1 MVKLEFQN
9 NVLIVRDQ
17 KGGQIFGW
25 EHRVFFTTASGY
37 QLDALNNRYLF
48 FDQRQINDVLIETV
62 SYLDEQAIEFETDK
76 EVAKRLDQ
84 FKSDRGDYEE
94 AVRNSLQIQSSTRK
108 DNINLGLVRSLKPYQ
123 QQGLNHLLAVK
134 HGANF
139 SVPGSGKTTVV
150 YAAFDFLR
158 RKDVLNKLL
167 VIGPRSC
174 FLPWED
180 ESIACFGYSLKSARL
195 TGSKMKRQ
203 SLYLQS
209 DRYDLFLCTYQ
220 TATNDLEELINLCRR
235 YRLFVVIDESHNIKR
250 IEGGVWPEAILRIAP
265 YAVRRAVLSGTPVPN
280 DHKDLWT
287 QVTFLWPGKQ
297 ILGDRNS
304 YRYRCEDKT
313 KLEIINQ
320 SIRPFFYRTKKS
332 ELDLPPVNFRKYEC
346 ELSPYQAGIYRALSV
361 KFLREIDIEPD
372 DKRVLR
378 QWRKAKMIRLI
389 QAASNPT
396 LLSQY
401 SEEFDVPPISGEGA
415 SIIQLID
422 KYPQYET
429 PAKIQVANQLVHQL
443 FENGEKVVIWTSFVH
458 NIRMLQHLFQDTRTF
473 IVYGV
478 VPRDESEDIEFNRE
492 QQIRQF
498 KEINEPGVLIANP
511 AACAESISLHTACHH
526 AAYLDRTFNCGQY
539 MQSLDRIHRIGLGP
553 NEDVTYHILIAKDT
567 IDETIDRRLNE
578 KQKNMLHLLEDEL
591 PLGTFEVEE
600 HQMEQT
606 EDEET
611 IDFEETLKD
620 LSKKFKSDFSD
631 AIKRGL

>member
-1 MVKLEFQN
+1 MVKLGFQN
-9 NVLIVRDQ
+9 NVLIVEEQ

-25 EHRVFFTTASGY
+25 DHRVFFTTASGY
-37 QLDALNNRYLF
+37 QLDTLNNRYLF
-48 FDQRQINDVLIETV
+48 FDQGQINDVLIETV
-62 SYLDEQAIEFETDK
+62 SYLEEKAIEFETDK
-76 EVAKRLDQ
+76 EVAKRLQQ
-84 FKSDRGDYEE
+84 FKSEQGDFEE
-94 AVRNSLQIQSSTRK
+94 AVRNSLQIQSSTKK
-108 DNINLGLVRSLKPYQ
+108 DNIHLALVRSLKPYQ

-139 SVPGSGKTTVV
+139 SVPGSGKTTVI
-150 YAAFDFLR
+150 YAGFDFLR
-158 RKDVLNKLL
+158 RKDVLDKLL

-180 ESIACFGYSLKSARL
+180 ESIACFGHSLKSARL
-195 TGSKMKRQ
+195 TGSKIRRQ

-209 DRYDLFLCTYQ
+209 DKYDLFLCTYQ
-220 TATNDLEELINLCRR
+220 TANNDLEELINLCRR

-250 IEGGVWPEAILRIAP
+250 IEGGVWSEAILSIAP

-320 SIRPFFYRTKKS
+320 AIRPFFYRTKKS

-361 KFLREIDIEPD
+361 KFLREIDLLPEERRI
-372 DKRVLR
+372 LR
-378 QWRKAKMIRLI
+378 QWRKAKMVRLI
-389 QAASNPT
+389 QTASNPT
-396 LLSQY
+396 LLAQY
-401 SEEFDVPPISGEGA
+401 SEEFDLPPLSGEGA

-422 KYPQYET
+422 KYPQYEI
-429 PAKIQVANQLVHQL
+429 PAKIKFTIQLVHQL
-443 FENGEKVVIWTSFVH
+443 LSKGQKVVVWTAFVH
-458 NIRMLQHLFQDTRTF
+458 NIRMLEQLLQNTKYF
-473 IVYGV
+473 IVYGA
-478 VPRDESEDIEFNRE
+478 VPRDESEDLEFNRE

-498 KEINEPGVLIANP
+498 KEVNQPAILLANP
-511 AACAESISLHTACHH
+511 AACAESISLHRVCRH
-526 AAYLDRTFNCGQY
+526 AVYLDRTFNCGQY
-539 MQSLDRIHRIGLGP
+539 MQSLDRIHRIGLEP
-553 NEDVTYHILIAKDT
+553 NEDVTYHILIARET

-578 KQKNMLHLLEDEL
+578 KQTNMLSLLEDEL
-591 PLGTFEVEE
+591 PVGTFETEE
-600 HQMEQT
+600 KQMEQT
-606 EDEET
+606 EDEEA

-620 LSKKFKSDFSD
+620 LKKHFEPALSG
-631 AIKRGL
+631 A

>member
-1 MVKLEFQN
+1 MVKLGFQN
-9 NVLIVRDQ
+9 NVLIVEEQ

-25 EHRVFFTTASGY
+25 DHRVFFTTASGY
-37 QLDALNNRYLF
+37 QLDTLNNRYLF
-48 FDQRQINDVLIETV
+48 FDQGQINDVLIETV
-62 SYLDEQAIEFETDK
+62 SYLEEKAIEFETDK
-76 EVAKRLDQ
+76 EVAKRLQQ
-84 FKSDRGDYEE
+84 FKSEQGDFEE
-94 AVRNSLQIQSSTRK
+94 AVRNSLQIQSSTKK
-108 DNINLGLVRSLKPYQ
+108 DNIHLALVRSLKPYQ

-139 SVPGSGKTTVV
+139 SVPGSGKTTVI
-150 YAAFDFLR
+150 YAGFDFLR
-158 RKDVLNKLL
+158 RKDVLDKLL

-180 ESIACFGYSLKSARL
+180 ESIACFGHSLKSARL
-195 TGSKMKRQ
+195 TGSKIRRQ

-209 DRYDLFLCTYQ
+209 DKYDLFLCTYQ
-220 TATNDLEELINLCRR
+220 TANNDLEELINLCRR

-250 IEGGVWPEAILRIAP
+250 IEGGVWSEAILSIAP

-320 SIRPFFYRTKKS
+320 AIRPFFYRTKKS

-361 KFLREIDIEPD
+361 KFLREIDLLPEERRI
-372 DKRVLR
+372 LR
-378 QWRKAKMIRLI
+378 QWRKAKMVRLI
-389 QAASNPT
+389 QTASNPT
-396 LLSQY
+396 LLAQY
-401 SEEFDVPPISGEGA
+401 SEEFDLPPLSGEGA

-422 KYPQYET
+422 KYPQYEI
-429 PAKIQVANQLVHQL
+429 PAKIKFTIQLVHQL
-443 FENGEKVVIWTSFVH
+443 LSKGQKVVVWTAFVH
-458 NIRMLQHLFQDTRTF
+458 NIRMLEQLLQNTKYF
-473 IVYGV
+473 IVYGA
-478 VPRDESEDIEFNRE
+478 VPRDESEDLEFNRE

-498 KEINEPGVLIANP
+498 KEVNQPAILLANP
-511 AACAESISLHTACHH
+511 AACAESISLHRVCRH
-526 AAYLDRTFNCGQY
+526 AVYLDRTFNCGQY
-539 MQSLDRIHRIGLGP
+539 MQSLDRIHRIGLEP
-553 NEDVTYHILIAKDT
+553 NEDVTYHILIARET

-578 KQKNMLHLLEDEL
+578 KQTNMLSLLEDEL
-591 PLGTFEVEE
+591 PVGTFETEE
-600 HQMEQT
+600 KQMEQT
-606 EDEET
+606 EDEEA

-620 LSKKFKSDFSD
+620 LKKHFGPALSG
-631 AIKRGL
+631 A